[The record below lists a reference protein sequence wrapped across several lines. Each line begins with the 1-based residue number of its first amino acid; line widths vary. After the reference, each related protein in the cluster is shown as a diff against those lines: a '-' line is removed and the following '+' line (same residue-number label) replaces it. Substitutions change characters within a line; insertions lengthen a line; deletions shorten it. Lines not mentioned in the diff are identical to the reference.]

1 MAWFIASIIFVFVLA
16 FVIIKLSINKN
27 ENKDSGLGILEY
39 PSTFKKQGVEMVDES
54 LKNKT
59 AQDLT
64 DS

>member
-16 FVIIKLSINKN
+16 FVIIRLSINKN
-27 ENKDSGLGILEY
+27 ENKDSGLGILEH
-39 PSTFKKQGVEMVDES
+39 PSAFKKQGVEMVDES

>member
-1 MAWFIASIIFVFVLA
+1 MAWFIASVVFVFVLA

-27 ENKDSGLGILEY
+27 ENKDSSLGILEH

-54 LKNKT
+54 LKSKSS
-59 AQDLT
+59 QDLT